1 MFNPGYFEDLCADWE
16 LEVEET
22 KAMYTTRLIHDERL
36 KSYPYRESTILRTV
50 IEWKS

>member
-1 MFNPGYFEDLCADWE
+1 MFNPDYLEDLCADWE

-22 KAMYTTRLIHDERL
+22 NVIHTIRLIHDERL
-36 KSYPYRESTILRTV
+36 KSSPYRESTILRTV